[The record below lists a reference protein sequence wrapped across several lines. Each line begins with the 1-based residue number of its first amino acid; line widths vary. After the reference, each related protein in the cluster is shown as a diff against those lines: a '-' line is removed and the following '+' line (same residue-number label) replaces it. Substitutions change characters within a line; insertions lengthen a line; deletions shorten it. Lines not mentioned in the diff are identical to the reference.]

1 MSRLSWQTY
10 SPASESRRLE
20 ISKRLTPPKNENFE
34 LIRVNYAID
43 RTRFMN
49 CFFFGEHACDSCT
62 IWNYFV
68 LFPQTCLMDQNR
80 SHRPIVHLSIVTRA
94 VSQCSVII
102 NHALL
107 FVTHQFILGSPCY
120 QQQIW
125 NSGSSSSGG
134 IFEFGKR
141 DLRLQLS
148 LAQLQLNV
156 K

>member
-1 MSRLSWQTY
+1 M
-10 SPASESRRLE
+10 
-20 ISKRLTPPKNENFE
+20 
-34 LIRVNYAID
+34 
-43 RTRFMN
+43 
-49 CFFFGEHACDSCT
+49 CDSCT

-68 LFPQTCLMDQNR
+68 LLPQTCLMDQNR

-107 FVTHQFILGSPCY
+107 FVTHQFILASCY

-125 NSGSSSSGG
+125 NSGASSGG

-148 LAQLQLNV
+148 LALLQLNV

>member
-20 ISKRLTPPKNENFE
+20 ISKRLTPPENENFE
-34 LIRVNYAID
+34 LILVNYAID
-43 RTRFMN
+43 RTGFMN
-49 CFFFGEHACDSCT
+49 VFWEHACDSCT

-120 QQQIW
+120 QEQIK
-125 NSGSSSSGG
+125 NSGSSSGG

-148 LAQLQLNV
+148 LALLQLNV

>member
-1 MSRLSWQTY
+1 
-10 SPASESRRLE
+10 
-20 ISKRLTPPKNENFE
+20 
-34 LIRVNYAID
+34 
-43 RTRFMN
+43 
-49 CFFFGEHACDSCT
+49 
-62 IWNYFV
+62 
-68 LFPQTCLMDQNR
+68 MDQNR

-107 FVTHQFILGSPCY
+107 FVTHQFILASPCY

-125 NSGSSSSGG
+125 NSGASGG

-148 LAQLQLNV
+148 LALLQLNV

>member
-1 MSRLSWQTY
+1 M
-10 SPASESRRLE
+10 
-20 ISKRLTPPKNENFE
+20 
-34 LIRVNYAID
+34 
-43 RTRFMN
+43 
-49 CFFFGEHACDSCT
+49 FFCEHACDSCT

-107 FVTHQFILGSPCY
+107 FVTHQFILASPCY

-125 NSGSSSSGG
+125 NSGSSNGG

-148 LAQLQLNV
+148 LALLQLNV
-156 K
+156 KWRSALEFAGEEFSGLELSWMPPLQTLIVKKSSKAFASSTTAVRKHFW